1 MQCFLLDPSVLR
13 VEMGRAEVR
22 LVATAHVLHQLG
34 VNVLG
39 RGHRR
44 QVVCLR
50 RRHQHA
56 LRFRQLVA
64 LVDRHVRLEVL
75 NQIPCLHPLPINLL
89 RDQILRPQQH
99 RHQLL
104 QAVLKL
110 GRDVREP
117 PVKRL
122 VRGHR
127 QARMRHQKAGNLR
140 ETARDVTPQRLQ
152 LRVLLLL
159 HLHASLQQHLPAQR
173 TVLGLVRKAPVA
185 HQKLQPLERLLAAV
199 GQRQPPVLGE
209 ELQRKYNLKK
219 NPAKFQGKIK
229 YLKMLQVVLLD
240 VLGQVVDLYG
250 REHRAEREHG
260 RAVPH
265 RALAVEGALR
275 VQQDDGEL
283 AGRQ

>member
-22 LVATAHVLHQLG
+22 LVATANVLHQLG

-44 QVVCLR
+44 QVVRLR

-75 NQIPCLHPLPINLL
+75 YQIPGLHPLPINLL

-99 RHQLL
+99 RNQLP

-110 GRDVREP
+110 GRNVREP

-140 ETARDVTPQRLQ
+140 ETARNVTPQRLQ

-159 HLHASLQQHLPAQR
+159 NLHASLQQHLPAQR

-199 GQRQPPVLGE
+199 GQRESAVLGE
-209 ELQRKYNLKK
+209 ELQRKDFLKEIHQNFK
-219 NPAKFQGKIK
+219 K
-229 YLKMLQVVLLD
+229 
-240 VLGQVVDLYG
+240 
-250 REHRAEREHG
+250 R
-260 RAVPH
+260 
-265 RALAVEGALR
+265 
-275 VQQDDGEL
+275 
-283 AGRQ
+283 